1 LTSDPAI
8 RTYIYIERERKRESS
23 DLKRKKGE
31 TLLLTHK
38 QEKRL
43 DIDFAP
49 DEGFGNSYLER

>member
-1 LTSDPAI
+1 VIQQLEH
-8 RTYIYIERERKRESS
+8 REIEREREREREIS